1 MNQKGFSLVEI
12 LIAMAI
18 FAVGLLALAG
28 MQITAIQGNTFS
40 GTTTDGITL
49 AQDRLEQLMTLTY
62 SSLTPPGD
70 DLAAGAHPPGT
81 QEIGGTEQI
90 QGITYTIT
98 WNVTD
103 NSPIDNT
110 KTVDMAVTWTENRR
124 QRTVSVQGVKPRI
137 N

>member
-12 LIAMAI
+12 LIAMTV

-28 MQITAIQGNTFS
+28 MQITAIQGNAFS
-40 GTTTDGITL
+40 GTTTDAATL
-49 AQDRLEQLMTLTY
+49 AQDRLEQLMPLTY
-62 SSLTPPGD
+62 SSLTTDD

-81 QEIGGTEQI
+81 QQIGGTVTI
-90 QGITYTIT
+90 QGITYTNT

-110 KTVDMAVTWTENRR
+110 KTVNMAVTWAENGR